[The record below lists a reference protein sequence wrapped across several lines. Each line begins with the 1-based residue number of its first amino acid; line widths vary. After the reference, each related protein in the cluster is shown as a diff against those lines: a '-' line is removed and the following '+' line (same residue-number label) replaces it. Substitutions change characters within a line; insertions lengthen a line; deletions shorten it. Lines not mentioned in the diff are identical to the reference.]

1 MGLHPQPS
9 SAKVPSRAKTAAAA
23 GPTAGLTP
31 PSDSAEGSAIR
42 RPPRRSWHAGDVRCH
57 RPVRVH
63 TMTKSEGKAEV
74 IDLKGLLARDEDFVR
89 AAVEALVQAALE
101 AEMTEAIG
109 AAKGERSETRLS
121 YRSGYYSRS
130 LITRVGTL
138 ELRVPQ
144 DRMGRFSTEL
154 FERYQRSE
162 KALVGTLAEMYVQGV
177 STRKVKAVTE
187 ALCGHSFSAS
197 AISAVNKSLDD
208 GLKAFAERRLNENY
222 PYLILD
228 ARYEKVREAGVIVS
242 QAVLVAV
249 AVDEDGRRQIL
260 AVGLANRESRSSWRD
275 FLSGLK
281 ARGLAGVEFVVSDNH
296 KGLKAAIREVLPE
309 AAWQRCYVHFLRN
322 ALDYVPRK
330 VDDDCLQELRWFYDR
345 RNLAEVRRDI
355 AAWLAKWQAKYPRL
369 CNWVEDNIE
378 ETLTYYRL
386 PLQHHKHMK
395 STNMLERLNQE
406 LKRRTHVVR
415 IFPNAESCLRLVR
428 ALAVE
433 IHEDWIEAHRY
444 LNMEM
449 LREQRKQLQ
458 LLEAA

>member
-1 MGLHPQPS
+1 
-9 SAKVPSRAKTAAAA
+9 
-23 GPTAGLTP
+23 
-31 PSDSAEGSAIR
+31 
-42 RPPRRSWHAGDVRCH
+42 
-57 RPVRVH
+57 
-63 TMTKSEGKAEV
+63 MTKREGKAEA
-74 IDLKGLLARDEDFVR
+74 IDIKALLAQDEDFMHSGLH
-89 AAVEALVQAALE
+89 ALIQAALE

-109 AAKGERSETRLS
+109 AAKGERSAARLS

-144 DRMGRFSTEL
+144 DRLGRFSTEL

-177 STRKVKAVTE
+177 STRKVKVVTE

-197 AISAVNKSLDD
+197 AISTINKSLDES
-208 GLKAFAERRLNENY
+208 LRAFAERRLSESY

-228 ARYEKVREAGVIVS
+228 ARYERVRESGVIRS

-260 AVGLANRESRSSWRD
+260 AVELANRESGSSWRA
-275 FLSGLK
+275 FLLRLVE
-281 ARGLAGVEFVVSDNH
+281 RGLSGVEFVVSDDH
-296 KGLKAAIREVLPE
+296 PGLKRAIREVLPQ

-330 VDDDCLQELRWFYDR
+330 VDDDCLQELRWIYDR
-345 RNLAEVRRDI
+345 RELAEVRRDI
-355 AAWLAKWQAKYPRL
+355 ATWLAKWQAKYPKL
-369 CNWVEDNIE
+369 CDWVEENIE

-433 IHEDWIEAHRY
+433 MHENWLEAIRY
-444 LNMEM
+444 LNMEH
-449 LREQRKQLQ
+449 LREHKK
-458 LLEAA
+458 EALRALAA